1 MNQGNIIFLNGT
13 SSSGKSTLANAI
25 QEVMEGYYIHTG
37 IDHIHEKAPHR
48 IHVFSDGK
56 NPSSAEG
63 FLWVFPDGDN
73 RLSEMRFGPAA
84 LKIWAGMHAAA
95 GALATTGNDVI
106 IDDLL
111 LDPRIL
117 AEAINTLHAFNPLFV
132 GVRCPLEVA
141 EQRERERGNRYLGL
155 ARFFNQCHEHCI
167 YDLEV
172 DTSLSTP
179 IECANRIKDRLQN
192 GPTPDALRRLRVA
205 LG

>member
-1 MNQGNIIFLNGT
+1 
-13 SSSGKSTLANAI
+13 
-25 QEVMEGYYIHTG
+25 MEEYYIHTG
-37 IDHIHEKAPHR
+37 IDHFHEKAPQR

-56 NPSSAEG
+56 YPSTADG
-63 FLWVFPDGDN
+63 FLWVLPDGGN

-84 LKIWAGMHAAA
+84 LKLWTGMHAAA
-95 GALATTGNDVI
+95 AALATTGNDVI

-111 LDPRIL
+111 LDTRVL
-117 AEAINTLHAFNPLFV
+117 AEAVNTLHTFNPLFV
-132 GVRCPLEVA
+132 GVRCPLQVA
-141 EQRERERGNRYLGL
+141 EERERARGNRIQGL

-172 DTSLSTP
+172 DTSTSTP

-192 GPTPDALRRLRVA
+192 GPTPDAIRRLKEV